1 MDLWIVVPIAVLA
14 GLAARAGYRR
24 WRANR
29 IAARRRVEEP
39 NSHYTSQLV
48 RDQRDRERW
57 RQVDLERLHPINR
70 EEVERLLN
78 VVEASGPEVLSP
90 RDRVFLETMTRL
102 SFGG

>member
-1 MDLWIVVPIAVLA
+1 MDLWIAAPIAL
-14 GLAARAGYRR
+14 LAAIVARVWYPR
-24 WRANR
+24 WHAKRV
-29 IAARRRVEEP
+29 AASRRVEKP
-39 NSHYTSQLV
+39 NSHYSSQLV

-57 RQVDLERLHPINR
+57 RQVDLDSLHPINR

-90 RDRVFLETMTRL
+90 GDRVFLENMTRL